1 MGRISRTV
9 FDPAC
14 HMHFMISKRNGWF
27 LQLMEKRNVKQ
38 SRLSVSVFILEKKYI
53 TEIKLFVAWH
63 YHRQIMSLCFLFI
76 VLCIC
81 GCPLETESWRAL
93 AIHFSGSELT
103 CFLSD
108 HSHFKCSLIKILLL
122 IYSLKTEPE
131 LIWHVFEGGKLGK
144 KASVFGVN
152 SRNGTN

>member
-1 MGRISRTV
+1 MSYALYDIQAQRVVFTADGERKCKAKQTV
-9 FDPAC
+9 SFC
-14 HMHFMISKRNGWF
+14 VYSG
-27 LQLMEKRNVKQ
+27 
-38 SRLSVSVFILEKKYI
+38 KKKPNYI
-53 TEIKLFVAWH
+53 TEIKLFISRH
-63 YHRQIMSLCFLFI
+63 YYGQIMSLCFLFI

-81 GCPLETESWRAL
+81 GCPLETESLRAS
-93 AIHFSGSELT
+93 ANRFSGLELT

-131 LIWHVFEGGKLGK
+131 LIWHVFEGGELGK
-144 KASVFGVN
+144 KDSVFGAN